1 MWPLTTKKMAS
12 DRRLFFSWVHFL
24 NKLVFYFYFLVN
36 WIVQAINFLLL
47 YWLWAQLFTK
57 IIEDFFTKN
66 WSLEKLMETLQ
77 SHTNWSSSMLKKSK
91 VWSNEN
97 ISQNRSLLFVWKIY
111 FNNSNLTSNRYVH
124 KNNNVNNT
132 LLICLRF
139 YTKANQT

>member
-1 MWPLTTKKMAS
+1 MAS

-97 ISQNRSLLFVWKIY
+97 ISQNRLLLFVWKIY

-124 KNNNVNNT
+124 KKLGDKNNNVNNT
-132 LLICLRF
+132 LLICPRF